1 MQRETPILLVVAAV
15 SLLPLAAAHATPPF
29 YDPGAYCRQATRFG
43 GEQTYGTCYRQE
55 QAAYDRI
62 KIYWD
67 GLSVRSRAYCGGLT
81 ESVGSSYQVLE
92 TCLQQQGFVAK
103 DQENRPPRP

>member
-1 MQRETPILLVVAAV
+1 MTVRLIVAAV
-15 SLLPLAAAHATPPF
+15 ALVQSAAAHATPPF

-43 GEQTYGTCYRQE
+43 GAEQNYGACYRQE

-67 GLSVRSRAYCGGLT
+67 GLTVRSRVYCDGVAET
-81 ESVGSSYQVLE
+81 VGSSYQVLE
-92 TCLQQQGFVAK
+92 TCLQQWGTVAK
-103 DQENRPPRP
+103 DQEDRPPALAPK